1 MLSFFADVMA
11 KFNDGTDNIQDDED
25 YIKQLDERI
34 FSFTQKISDASY
46 DIKEITGEFTRVI
59 DQLKENFIASI
70 VQKKVTEK
78 RFELASTRLET
89 VKMEYDQLVRGE
101 DSYLIQSD
109 ERMKYQAYDQVSK
122 MTTELSLAK
131 SALAIAN
138 REYML
143 NKEVLL
149 LRSKKEEHNFCD
161 RLKKLGNRRWFDDYV
176 KGYTVPIRTPKSR
189 RKGSFA
195 DLLHESL
202 TNLGITSEETASVAE
217 FPPPPDNDMLNG
229 LPSYND
235 VTSQS
240 TRRKRSCSESDIYK
254 MSSPNKDVYSSLPL
268 DNPPPYPQVSA
279 PCLVNIEKEATN
291 LPLPQDLRNYQR
303 CNSYDPSESSTNKS
317 DIVSPMPHICENA
330 YMDQRQTRNRPKPT
344 KKKKGLMNF
353 FKKRIHGPWEG
364 WEDD

>member
-1 MLSFFADVMA
+1 MA
-11 KFNDGTDNIQDDED
+11 KFKDGTEDFQDGEE

-34 FSFTQKISDASY
+34 FSFTQKIADASY

-59 DQLKENFIASI
+59 DELKQNFIASI
-70 VQKKVTEK
+70 VQKKVAEK

-89 VKMEYDQLVRGE
+89 VKMEYDRLARGE

-109 ERMKYQAYDQVSK
+109 ERMKYQAYEQVSK
-122 MTTELSLAK
+122 MTTELSLAE

-149 LRSKKEEHNFCD
+149 LRSKKEEHHFCD
-161 RLKKLGNRRWFDDYV
+161 RLNKLENRRWFDNYV
-176 KGYTVPIRTPKSR
+176 KGYAVPVRTPKTR

-195 DLLHESL
+195 DFLHKSL
-202 TNLGITSEETASVAE
+202 TNLGITSEETTSVAE
-217 FPPPPDNDMLNG
+217 FPPPPDDDMLNG

-235 VTSQS
+235 IMSQS
-240 TRRKRSCSESDIYK
+240 TGRKRSCSESNIYT

-268 DNPPPYPQVSA
+268 DNPPPYRQVSA
-279 PCLVNIEKEATN
+279 PCLVNVEKETIN
-291 LPLPQDLRNYQR
+291 SPLPQELRNYQR

-317 DIVSPMPHICENA
+317 DVVSPMPHIYEDVH
-330 YMDQRQTRNRPKPT
+330 MDQRRIRTNSKPK

-353 FKKRIHGPWEG
+353 LKKRIHGPWEG